1 MNSCILMAEIY
12 SDPQLRYTADA
23 QIPIAEML
31 VQFPNL
37 GANQQM
43 STLKVVAWRDRA
55 EELHKNYRAGDRV
68 IIEGR
73 LTMNVVELP
82 AGYKEKRAELTA
94 SKIYPLTGEA
104 FEMKSAPMSTTKS
117 SGTAPATPRQEQNY
131 SNVVP
136 IESRRSAPSNAENV
150 NPAPPMDVPA
160 TTMPASTGGS
170 DRFSEPEPV
179 ASEDS
184 EDEDLDLIPF

>member
-1 MNSCILMAEIY
+1 MAEIY
-12 SDPQLRYTADA
+12 SDPQLRYTADG

-37 GANQQM
+37 GVNQQL

-55 EELHKNYRAGDRV
+55 EELHKNYRAGDRI

-73 LTMNVVELP
+73 LSMNVVEVQ
-82 AGYKEKRAELTA
+82 GYKEKRAELTA
-94 SKIYPLTGEA
+94 SRIYPLTSEA
-104 FEMKSAPMSTTKS
+104 FDMKSTSVSTTKS
-117 SGTAPATPRQEQNY
+117 SGTVAPPARSEESF

-136 IESRRSAPSNAENV
+136 IESRRSAPAPSSLPGNA
-150 NPAPPMDVPA
+150 NPAPPVDAGA

-170 DRFSEPEPV
+170 DRFAEPEPV
-179 ASEDS
+179 ASGNS